1 MAVTQAYNEGCLVGD
16 EGQLSLDLHCAVLFT
31 KHAAWN
37 GAHRGSHLC
46 FPHSDLSAFH
56 TVTALFS
63 VAALH
68 ENQHLVMS
76 VIIKTLGRFS

>member
-1 MAVTQAYNEGCLVGD
+1 MAVTQAYNEGCLAGD

-31 KHAAWN
+31 RHVAWN

-46 FPHSDLSAFH
+46 FPHSDR
-56 TVTALFS
+56 S
-63 VAALH
+63 VFCGCALH
-68 ENQHLVMS
+68 ENQHLGMP